1 MSSNINF
8 SVKNILAQDREVK
21 YQSFKAQ
28 DQIFSRLSPGRG
40 FTLGYT
46 YKF

>member
-1 MSSNINF
+1 MNSNINF
-8 SVKNILAQDREVK
+8 SVKNILDQDREIN

-28 DQIFSRLSPGRG
+28 DQIFPRLSPGRG